1 LSGIVRQHSVVGL
14 DLPAQEAIQI
24 ARRVLAA
31 EGYQSVAVGPTAATF
46 VRDVRPPLGLALL
59 SVLARSQEQ
68 CTVTAQTSR
77 RGTALSLSGVVSTE
91 TLQDLEAELLRSSG
105 HEPIEPAGDNAFNP
119 FPILGASP
127 QRPVPPA
134 TPDQP
139 IGLSLDREPAPQRD
153 APARREP
160 ASRRDAGLRR
170 EPAPQRET
178 PQREPVLQRE
188 KASRREPALQRET
201 GSRREPFRDSEPRRE
216 PSPFRDPEPRRDSE
230 PFRDPEPRR
239 DPEPYRDPPPL
250 LGDPGPLLGHD
261 HGPFVEDPAPFV
273 EDPGPAVDHDP
284 LGLFPQ
290 SSSPLPPPPQAPA
303 WPVEADQSRSPLPP
317 APMRSSAV
325 ADLLK
330 RPRRVPEPEV
340 ETDLTMVRSSPLA
353 AESVPWAPT
362 PPRWVVILDDG
373 RTIDIPD
380 FALIGRD
387 PTPAEDDPEAGL
399 VSLIDPEMSVSKTH
413 ASFGVDDEGLW
424 FLDRYS
430 TNGTSMQAPG
440 GERIGLEPGVATPI
454 PPGSEVWIGRRHLR
468 IDRADD

>member
-1 LSGIVRQHSVVGL
+1 MGL

-59 SVLARSQEQ
+59 SALARSQEQ

-105 HEPIEPAGDNAFNP
+105 HEPVTPAGDNGFNP

-127 QRPVPPA
+127 PRPVPPA

-139 IGLSLDREPAPQRD
+139 VGPSLDSDAAPQRE
-153 APARREP
+153 APPRREP
-160 ASRRDAGLRR
+160 ALQRDA
-170 EPAPQRET
+170 
-178 PQREPVLQRE
+178 
-188 KASRREPALQRET
+188 ASRREPALQREAA
-201 GSRREPFRDSEPRRE
+201 SRREPVLKREAASRRE
-216 PSPFRDPEPRRDSE
+216 PVLQRETASRREPAPYRDPEPRRDA
-230 PFRDPEPRR
+230 EPRR

-250 LGDPGPLLGHD
+250 LGDPGPLLGQD
-261 HGPFVEDPAPFV
+261 SAPFV
-273 EDPGPAVDHDP
+273 EAPDPVLDHDP
-284 LGLFPQ
+284 LPLFPQ
-290 SSSPLPPPPQAPA
+290 SSSPLPPPPPQAQS
-303 WPVEADQSRSPLPP
+303 WPPEADQPSSPLPP

-330 RPRRVPEPEV
+330 RPRRLPEPEV
-340 ETDLTMVRSSPLA
+340 ESDLTMVQSSPLA
-353 AESVPWAPT
+353 AEPVPWEPSA
-362 PPRWVVILDDG
+362 PRWVVILDDG

-430 TNGTSMQAPG
+430 TNGTSMQPPG
-440 GERIGLEPGVATPI
+440 GERVGLEPGVATPI

-468 IDRADD
+468 IDRADS